1 MAYVRECLRGKGD
14 WETNGPVD
22 DFIGCCA
29 SIEILQRVPRHPSRH
44 STSQHLDLDIHETN
58 RDTQSEETI
67 RMEAHGRMH
76 VRVWW

>member
-44 STSQHLDLDIHETN
+44 STSQHLDLDMHETN
-58 RDTQSEETI
+58 RDTHKAKRRYEWKHMDECT
-67 RMEAHGRMH
+67 
-76 VRVWW
+76 